1 MRWTR
6 EDPSR
11 HPRFPGFF
19 FSAFMHGQ
27 GIGFNQTLGIAIAYL
42 AVATI
47 LFAFANFAGLS
58 AANWN
63 MRPPMRK
70 RSTFPNL

>member
-1 MRWTR
+1 
-6 EDPSR
+6 
-11 HPRFPGFF
+11 
-19 FSAFMHGQ
+19 MHGQ